1 MLQIKNLEAG
11 YGNIR
16 VLKGASITIKPCET
30 VALVG
35 PNGAGKSTVLKA
47 IFNINDVYSGK
58 ILFKGKNI
66 TKIPTHE
73 LIELGISY
81 VPQGRLIFSTMT
93 VKENLEMGVHLL
105 KDKDLIK
112 KNMQEIFKKFP
123 ILKEKQQEYAF
134 TLSGGQQQMLA
145 IARALMQTPQILLLD
160 EPSLGLSPIATKEI
174 FKKIVEINKEGT
186 AILIVEQNAKQA
198 IAIADKTYVL
208 EQGKIALKGGKNI
221 IKNKKIKSI
230 YLGGE

>member
-1 MLQIKNLEAG
+1 MLEIKNLEAG
-11 YGNIR
+11 YGNIK
-16 VLKGASITIKPCET
+16 VLKGVNITVKPSEI

-47 IFNINDVYSGK
+47 IFNINDIYSGK
-58 ILFKGKNI
+58 ILFKDKNI

-81 VPQGRLIFSTMT
+81 VPQGRLVFSTMT
-93 VKENLEMGVHLL
+93 VKENLEMGAHLL
-105 KDKDLIK
+105 KDKDLVK
-112 KNMQEIFKKFP
+112 KNMQEIFKRFP
-123 ILKEKQQEYAF
+123 ILKEKQDKYAF

-160 EPSLGLSPIATKEI
+160 EPSLGLSPIAMKEI
-174 FKKIVEINKEGT
+174 FKKIVEINKMGT

-198 IAIADKTYVL
+198 ISIAHRTYVL
-208 EQGKIALKGGKNI
+208 EQGKIALKGGKEI

-230 YLGGE
+230 YLGGQ